1 MWHGSAGGVCEYTQL
16 KQYEESVNRSLEQRE
31 ESVKYNHQNNR
42 NNPDKARIPAVMVGI
57 CFYLP
62 PVFGGA
68 FRFHNAVRF
77 QLNRNDNNVV
87 LPTEVLNDL
96 TYNDING
103 ENRVLEQVFHP
114 NGIGIQE
121 NAISL
126 YKQIIEAM
134 IRSIP
139 NPPMD
144 REDVARFRRNL
155 EKHLR
160 GNFSAEERHRIEER
174 KARTEANVKR
184 IIRNCGGKNPLLG
197 Y

>member
-1 MWHGSAGGVCEYTQL
+1 MKIL
-16 KQYEESVNRSLEQRE
+16 F
-31 ESVKYNHQNNR
+31 R
-42 NNPDKARIPAVMVGI
+42 NKFFHLDRIG
-57 CFYLP
+57 F
-62 PVFGGA
+62 
-68 FRFHNAVRF
+68 
-77 QLNRNDNNVV
+77 
-87 LPTEVLNDL
+87 
-96 TYNDING
+96 
-103 ENRVLEQVFHP
+103 
-114 NGIGIQE
+114 QE
-121 NAISL
+121 NVLSL
-126 YKQIIEAM
+126 RKQIVEAM

-160 GNFSAEERHRIEER
+160 GDFSAEERHRIEER